1 MPRHGMIP
9 YLYFCNYTYVDGN
22 RKAFI
27 KTSAERLNIEN
38 RFVSVYG
45 LKIGQFHWVAG
56 STILAYF
63 RLRIQL
69 CTHKPHMSKMCL
81 AAGY

>member
-1 MPRHGMIP
+1 MSRHDP
-9 YLYFCNYTYVDGN
+9 YLYFCNHTYVDGN

-45 LKIGQFHWVAG
+45 LKIGQFHWVAHSNIG
-56 STILAYF
+56 LLQATNTTVYS
-63 RLRIQL
+63 
-69 CTHKPHMSKMCL
+69 
-81 AAGY
+81 